1 MTDIRLIEK
10 DTILPKLY
18 PYDWDVY
25 INDKPYYVVRIE
37 GFVHTIRGKYG
48 ENDLWAY
55 PRDEEP
61 TYKNLIEFNCDN
73 PVSWGIE
80 YRPRNYARCKWD
92 ECESFSGSTIMIT
105 RNGKDFCDVCGRGIN
120 YGIDKAR
127 VMISQFQEHAMD
139 LNSIDFD
146 KKVIGRKV
154 WWRSEPAVVTSYV
167 DGQACVI
174 LEPDGID
181 HFTVPAEFAEEESEY
196 YCDGDV
202 KADIL
207 DKHIWWFRD

>member
-37 GFVHTIRGKYG
+37 GFVHTIGGKYG

-73 PVSWGIE
+73 PVS
-80 YRPRNYARCKWD
+80 
-92 ECESFSGSTIMIT
+92 
-105 RNGKDFCDVCGRGIN
+105 
-120 YGIDKAR
+120 
-127 VMISQFQEHAMD
+127 
-139 LNSIDFD
+139 
-146 KKVIGRKV
+146 
-154 WWRSEPAVVTSYV
+154 
-167 DGQACVI
+167 
-174 LEPDGID
+174 
-181 HFTVPAEFAEEESEY
+181 
-196 YCDGDV
+196 
-202 KADIL
+202 
-207 DKHIWWFRD
+207 